1 MPASSRCLT
10 TRVIKGTGPKG
21 PHCCVSYVSCWFMLH
36 NFNSCYVSTR
46 IKQIMRPGKLWEAAK
61 GEMQVDPN
69 GTNPSSRILNT
80 TGKPSFSIRL
90 IRPHYPHWC
99 FWPHSMGSE
108 YWTGLDQNGLY
119 DQSKTA
125 LNFLECN
132 SWGKHIS
139 AHLAAG
145 DAENWRSWTH
155 DTFLMTNLHKLARL
169 HCPFLMISE
178 YCAFYHSYSF
188 IMFVLSWRHGLSWC
202 NVMCVYTV
210 SNTIPCY
217 TGIRW
222 YTYLT

>member
-1 MPASSRCLT
+1 MYQ
-10 TRVIKGTGPKG
+10 
-21 PHCCVSYVSCWFMLH
+21 HVSNKSWDLENC
-36 NFNSCYVSTR
+36 
-46 IKQIMRPGKLWEAAK
+46 GKLPKERCKWIQME
-61 GEMQVDPN
+61 PN

-99 FWPHSMGSE
+99 FWPHSMGFE